1 MPRKRRTSHYNLKQD
16 RMKISGKIYSAI
28 LAMLGFSGCG
38 AFTEPDMYGPP
49 PAPEYGSPY
58 AEFVLKGKVSDTQGQ
73 PISDIRVV
81 LKPCEDNNY
90 MNDTVRTDGEGKYL
104 FKPNNP
110 FGWRKIWIIAEDTDG
125 EDNGGEFATKTEEL
139 DMKDVEFSGGD
150 GWYKGRAEESVDIT
164 LEPKTEPENTER

>member
-1 MPRKRRTSHYNLKQD
+1 M
-16 RMKISGKIYSAI
+16 SGKIYSAI

-81 LKPCEDNNY
+81 LKPREKSNY
-90 MNDTVRTDGEGKYL
+90 MNDTVRTGMDGKYL
-104 FKPNNP
+104 FKPNNAL
-110 FGWRKIWIIAEDTDG
+110 GWEIIKVIAEDTDG
-125 EDNGGEFATKTEEL
+125 EDNGGEFAPKTEEL
-139 DMKDVEFSGGD
+139 DMKGVEFKGGD
-150 GWYKGRAEESVDIT
+150 YWYKGRAEGSVDIT